1 MKGLYSIR
9 LAPRPVVS
17 REDSLSQ
24 SQKDSNSEIM
34 ESVGNT
40 LNCNIVDSIGPSISK
55 DANGIEDIENV
66 KAKDNKFED
75 NIVKSDVVNCNASLN
90 LKTGSE

>member
-1 MKGLYSIR
+1 
-9 LAPRPVVS
+9 
-17 REDSLSQ
+17 
-24 SQKDSNSEIM
+24 M

-75 NIVKSDVVNCNASLN
+75 NIVKSDVVNCN
-90 LKTGSE
+90 GSE